1 MFFKKIDE
9 CIKVIFIIILLLFIL
24 IIGRV
29 FYIQVFDYKK
39 LNEYASD
46 LWSRDKQME
55 GLIFD
60 RNEVVLADNLTPHE
74 KTLQNK

>member
-9 CIKVIFIIILLLFIL
+9 RIKVIFIIILLLFIL

-55 GLIFD
+55 GLILD

>member
-9 CIKVIFIIILLLFIL
+9 RIKIIFIIILILFIL

-39 LNEYASD
+39 LSEYAKD
-46 LWSRDKQME
+46 LWSRFTYRSK
-55 GLIFD
+55 
-60 RNEVVLADNLTPHE
+60 
-74 KTLQNK
+74 

>member
-55 GLIFD
+55 GLILD

>member
-39 LNEYASD
+39 LNKYTSD
-46 LWSRDKQME
+46 LWSRDKKME
-55 GLIFD
+55 WLILD

>member
-46 LWSRDKQME
+46 LWSRDLTIE
-55 GLIFD
+55 
-60 RNEVVLADNLTPHE
+60 ADGGTNFR
-74 KTLQNK
+74 